1 MVAGG
6 GSKDEMPL
14 PTGPTSSTIRFD
26 QARPLGRNLF
36 GLKSFV
42 RISCFVSLVV
52 GLLLVLRGVA
62 QQPGTFDTN
71 YVTVPGTDQLPAM
84 ITPYPGGK
92 LLAAGGFTN
101 YGGTG
106 RAGVVRLTADGT
118 VDSGFTLPQPLKI
131 DPPIV
136 FNGQVFFVGATNPG
150 NLLAALALPDGRSV
164 VAGTFTHLGGVAVK
178 EFAVLAADGTPQPV
192 AALPDTFA
200 PGALLSGPGDTF
212 YVGGGGTFTG
222 GLAPL
227 VRLHPDGTRDSGFTP
242 PTLTNLSILSANLG
256 TLMPGPGDTVY
267 AVLTSAINFST
278 ARYELV
284 RFTASGALDV
294 SFNGTGRA
302 QLSFPTLFQFAV
314 APGGQIVFYGTG
326 QYRGAELPKKLNRL
340 TLAGDFDATFVAASE
355 PSFGGGAVAVQPD
368 GKVLFTGANGAA
380 ITRLNVTGTV
390 DTGYVDPAKFPPGRS
405 APAFV
410 RLLAAA
416 DGSLY
421 STGFGFV
428 FTPVFQQLN
437 GVFHVLGDPNTAP
450 EIVIQPRAQTNTFGA
465 RTRFLVGAQG
475 GSPLAYQW
483 ARNGTAIPDA
493 TASELVI
500 EPTTAADRDAD
511 FTCTVSNGLGSKTT
525 DAVRLTLLEA
535 TAGSVYR
542 ETDVPL
548 APDGEVRD
556 LAFDSEGRLLAA
568 GGFVKWNGL
577 QRVRAVRM
585 DAGGRIVD
593 PAFDTGSQLNGV
605 PALNTI
611 YPLSSGKSL
620 VLGNLDVSY
629 GSKIHLGYLRLNAN
643 GSVDT
648 TFNPDGTGSLFSS
661 AFATRPAEDADGKV
675 LIYDQGWN
683 NEFVS
688 PYYFRLNEDGTRDT
702 SFALG
707 GASYVP
713 SGGKAMLR
721 LPDGRFLVSAD
732 LQPKPPAGPA
742 NPNNVLRLN
751 SDGTVDPSFVHNALV
766 PFAAGGISQL
776 LRQPDGRIL
785 VAGEFTSGDLA
796 NIPLAVMRLEADGRL
811 DRTFNPVPRLSA
823 SLAGGAQRIALQ
835 ADGRILVQTR
845 FNQPGLFRLWPN
857 GVLDPEFVP
866 GIASRRSGSSELSA
880 IAVNAANNV
889 FVGGSFE
896 GFNGFPRTNFVR
908 LNGGPLRA
916 VPAPPTIVSQPTR
929 VVAKAGTEV
938 TLTVEPGGDGPFQYQ
953 WRRNQTV
960 GSTNFVDVIGATNAS
975 LTFPEVRLT
984 PFQQDSGLYQ
994 LAVVNPGGAVFT
1006 GYITLLVEPDP
1017 IVPGMVDT
1025 SLAAPNFL
1033 GILSGQPQITA
1044 VNPDGSIYGS
1054 LGKTIVRLFEDG
1066 TRDLRFNPPADLV
1079 GANDGI
1085 AVVKRQPDGK
1095 VLIAGRM
1102 KDGCLA
1108 RLLPDGSYDPD
1119 FVRTNSY
1126 GGFFQNVPWA
1136 LGLQSDGKI
1145 LLAGNFENFAGR
1157 SQPGLVRFLP
1167 NGQFDETF
1175 NANLLADLTN
1185 PPRALPGSAIGLHV
1199 QLDDGLYITGGFTR
1213 VQGVARSGVARLK
1226 ADGSLDASF
1235 VPPAMANVGLGDGGN
1250 FTLYAGGPLTPEGGL
1265 YVFGRFQFE
1274 FNGPI
1279 FAALRL
1285 RPDGTEDSGFRVS
1298 TDFQINGGVVQ
1309 GDGKLIITGQFTR
1322 LNNQARGGFARLN
1335 LDGSTDT
1342 TFAPTATFGV
1352 GAPMTILPDGKLLA
1366 ASQRYFT
1373 GVGPLLAA
1381 PEIDFAITPAGLEL
1395 TWPSGFKLQRTV
1407 SLAPLD
1413 WQNVANPSPFTV
1425 PLGGPGEFFRVV
1437 PAP

>member
-1 MVAGG
+1 
-6 GSKDEMPL
+6 
-14 PTGPTSSTIRFD
+14 
-26 QARPLGRNLF
+26 
-36 GLKSFV
+36 
-42 RISCFVSLVV
+42 
-52 GLLLVLRGVA
+52 LRLVA

-71 YVTVPGTDQLPAM
+71 YVTVPGTDQLPVM

-92 LLAAGGFTN
+92 LLVAGSFTN

-106 RAGVVRLTADGT
+106 RAGVVRLNAGGT
-118 VDSGFTLPQPLKI
+118 VDSGFTLPTPLKI

-150 NLLAALALPDGRSV
+150 NLQAVLALPDGRSV
-164 VAGTFTHLGGVAVK
+164 AAGTFTHLGGAAVK
-178 EFAVLAADGTPQPV
+178 QLAVLAADGTPQPF
-192 AALPDTFA
+192 AAPPDTFA
-200 PGALLSGPGDTF
+200 PGSLLSGPGDTF

-227 VRLHPDGTRDSGFTP
+227 VRLHPDGTRDAGFTP
-242 PTLTNLSILSANLG
+242 PTLTNLGILSANLG

-267 AVLTSAINFST
+267 ALLAGAINFST

-302 QLSFPTLFQFAV
+302 QLSFPTLFQFAA
-314 APGGQIVFYGTG
+314 APGGQLVFYGTG
-326 QYRGAELPKKLNRL
+326 QYRGAAVPRKLNRL
-340 TLAGDFDATFVAASE
+340 TLAGDFDPTFVPASE

-368 GKVLFTGANGAA
+368 GKVLFTGGSAA
-380 ITRLNVTGTV
+380 ITRLNVSGTV

-405 APAFV
+405 APGFI
-410 RLLAAA
+410 RLLAVD

-421 STGFGFV
+421 ATGFGFV

-450 EIVIQPRAQTNTFGA
+450 EIVIRPLAQTNTFGA

-475 GSPLAYQW
+475 GAPLAYQW
-483 ARNGTAIPDA
+483 ARNGTAIPGA
-493 TASELVI
+493 TASELVL

-525 DAVRLTLLEA
+525 DAVRLTLLAA

-542 ETDVPL
+542 ETDVPV

-556 LAFDSEGRLLAA
+556 LAFDAEGRLLAA
-568 GGFVKWNGL
+568 GGFVKWNSL
-577 QRVRAVRM
+577 QRVRAVRL
-585 DAGGRIVD
+585 DSGGRIVD
-593 PAFDTGSQLNGV
+593 PAFDTGTQLNGV
-605 PALNTI
+605 PVLNTI

-620 VLGNLDVSY
+620 VLGNLEVSY
-629 GSKIHLGYLRLNAN
+629 GSKVHLGYLRLNAN

-683 NEFVS
+683 GEFVS
-688 PYYFRLNEDGTRDT
+688 PAYFRLNANGTRDT

-707 GASYVP
+707 GTSYVP
-713 SGGKAMLR
+713 SGGNAVLR
-721 LPDGRFLVSAD
+721 LPDGRFLVSAE
-732 LQPKPPAGPA
+732 LLPPPPVGPA
-742 NPNNVLRLN
+742 NPANVLRVN
-751 SDGTVDPSFVHNALV
+751 PDGTVDPTFVHNALV
-766 PFAAGGISQL
+766 RFAAGGISQL

-785 VAGEFTSGDLA
+785 VAGEFTSTQFNGV
-796 NIPLAVMRLEADGRL
+796 NLAVMRLEADGRL

-823 SLAGGAQRIALQ
+823 SPSGGARRIALQ
-835 ADGRILVQTR
+835 ADGRILVQSR

-857 GVLDPEFVP
+857 GVLDLEFVP

-880 IAVNAANNV
+880 LVVNPANDV
-889 FVGGSFE
+889 FLGGSFE
-896 GFNGFPRTNFVR
+896 MFNSFPRTNFVR
-908 LNGGPLRA
+908 LTGGPLRPI
-916 VPAPPTIVSQPTR
+916 PAPPTIVSQPTR
-929 VVAKAGTEV
+929 VVAKAGTAV
-938 TLTVEPGGDGPFQYQ
+938 TLTVEPGGDGPFQFQ

-960 GSTNFVDVIGATNAS
+960 GSTNFVDLVGATNAS
-975 LTFPEVRLT
+975 LTLPSVRLT

-1006 GYITLLVEPDP
+1006 RYITLLVEPDP
-1017 IVPGMVDT
+1017 VVPGTLDT

-1033 GILSGQPQITA
+1033 GILSGQPQITD

-1066 TRDLRFNPPADLV
+1066 TRDLTFNPPADLV

-1119 FVRTNSY
+1119 FIRTNSY

-1145 LLAGNFENFAGR
+1145 LLAGNFENFSGR
-1157 SQPGLVRFLP
+1157 AQPGLVRFLP
-1167 NGQFDETF
+1167 DGQFDESF

-1185 PPRALPGSAIGLHV
+1185 PPRALPGSVIGLHI
-1199 QLDDGLYITGGFTR
+1199 LSDDGMYISGGFTH
-1213 VQGVARSGVARLK
+1213 VQGVPRSGVARLK
-1226 ADGSLDASF
+1226 ADGSLDTGF
-1235 VPPAMANVGLGDGGN
+1235 VPPVMANVGLGDGGN
-1250 FTLYAGGPLTPEGGL
+1250 FTLYVGGPLTPEGGV

-1279 FAALRL
+1279 YAALRL
-1285 RPDGTEDSGFRVS
+1285 HPNGTEDSSFRVN
-1298 TDFQINGGVVQ
+1298 TDFQINAAVVQ

-1335 LDGSTDT
+1335 RDGSTDP

-1352 GAPMTILPDGKLLA
+1352 GVAMTLLPDGKLLA

-1373 GVGPLLAA
+1373 GVGPALPAQ
-1381 PEIDFAITPAGLEL
+1381 EIDFVLKLDGLEL
-1395 TWPSGFKLQRTV
+1395 TWPAGYQLQRATT
-1407 SLAPLD
+1407 LAPAD
-1413 WQNVANPSPFTV
+1413 WQNVASPSPFTV
-1425 PLGGPGEFFRVV
+1425 PLSGAGEFFRVV